1 MGTTASRSTGSRSA
15 SSPSSTPEQQVLPQ
29 LETAR
34 DLSEGPRVDDRRPLL
49 REVPLRR
56 VGLIRVQR
64 LGDDEAQHGV
74 AEELLALV
82 VRNAAVLVRE
92 RTVGQGTT
100 KQRLVDVHT
109 RNLREDPDEVADG
122 PLRHVSS

>member
-1 MGTTASRSTGSRSA
+1 MKI
-15 SSPSSTPEQQVLPQ
+15 PS
-29 LETAR
+29 
-34 DLSEGPRVDDRRPLL
+34 
-49 REVPLRR
+49 
-56 VGLIRVQR
+56 
-64 LGDDEAQHGV
+64 